1 MNAEHITGV
10 ILAGGQG
17 RRMGGVDKGLQSF
30 HGRPL
35 IAWSIDHLK
44 LQVDHL
50 LISANRHLE
59 LYAAFGYPVLL
70 DQISDYAGPLAGIH
84 AALIHAQTPYV
95 AVVPC
100 DAPKVPHD
108 LVARLVAD
116 LNSHDADIAVARTA
130 VRAEPLYCLM
140 RRTVLPQLT
149 TYLDGHQRKVLDWQN
164 SLKHCWV
171 NFDTT
176 AFRNINTL
184 EELSRHD

>member
-1 MNAEHITGV
+1 
-10 ILAGGQG
+10 
-17 RRMGGVDKGLQSF
+17 MGGVDKGLQSF

-35 IAWSIDHLK
+35 IAWAIDHLK
-44 LQVDHL
+44 PQVDHL

-116 LNSHDADIAVARTA
+116 LNSHDADIAIARTA

-149 TYLDGHQRKVLDWQN
+149 TYLGGHQRKVLDWQN

-176 AFRNINTL
+176 AFRNINTQ

>member
-1 MNAEHITGV
+1 MNH
-10 ILAGGQG
+10 
-17 RRMGGVDKGLQSF
+17 RM
-30 HGRPL
+30 
-35 IAWSIDHLK
+35 
-44 LQVDHL
+44 
-50 LISANRHLE
+50 
-59 LYAAFGYPVLL
+59 
-70 DQISDYAGPLAGIH
+70 
-84 AALIHAQTPYV
+84 
-95 AVVPC
+95 
-100 DAPKVPHD
+100 PHD
-108 LVARLVAD
+108 LIARLVVE

-130 VRAEPLYCLM
+130 ARAEPLYCLM